1 MTPDEQAALEELDR
15 DGAIQE
21 AVAGLAEHSRAG
33 FMRRTGAFVGG
44 GLALGAIPVALATA
58 GSGLPSGDIKILQYA
73 LTLEYLEAAF
83 YKEAVTNGKLSGGVA
98 TFASTV
104 AGHEAAHV
112 AAIKSTLGS
121 NSIASPK
128 FDFKGTTNSTKS
140 FLATSSAL
148 ENTGVKAYEGQV
160 GNIKTPAVL
169 AAAGSIF
176 AVEARHAS
184 WVDDLIGHGGSPLPA
199 PAAFNPAASMSAVL
213 AIVKSTGFIK

>member
-21 AVAGLAEHSRAG
+21 AAAGLQEHNRAQ
-33 FMRRTGAFVGG
+33 FMKRTGVFVGG
-44 GLALGAIPVALATA
+44 GLALGAIPVALAGASGSLPA
-58 GSGLPSGDIKILQYA
+58 GDVKILQYA

-83 YKEAVTNGKLSGGVA
+83 YAEAVKAGKLSGGVA
-98 TFASTV
+98 TFASVV
-104 AGHEAAHV
+104 AGHEAMHV
-112 AAIKSTLGS
+112 SALKTTLGS
-121 NSIASPK
+121 KSIASPK
-128 FDFKGTTNSTKS
+128 FDFKGTTNSTKT
-140 FLATSSAL
+140 FLATSSVL
-148 ENTGVKAYEGQV
+148 ENTGVQAYEGQV

-199 PAAFNPAASMSAVL
+199 PVAFNPSLSMSAVL
-213 AIVKSTGFIK
+213 AAVKGTGFIK